1 MERRIIMKMLL
12 SENPF
17 YILLQRIRDNPL
29 QFIGDSSMYKLEL
42 YILGYRVGFSNN
54 KYINEKSCREI
65 FGWSDMFNDCLRE
78 QYKEL
83 VMPAL
88 LHEKIKNQIRSSEN
102 VNITAIDEDSYNR
115 YFLLLDQW
123 VHNATHEK
131 EVGDYQIFTYTIK
144 DILYMTSFY
153 GIFDNYQGTE
163 FTCSLGHNF
172 RYLLKEDI
180 SEGKMIE
187 GSSIKDVDSRVELLA
202 SGPWIAAPQYF
213 HAPTT
218 LPRKYRKTYND
229 VKEDSDDFLILQY
242 QKTYTRRWCE
252 RIMNQK
258 SLTGMEIILK
268 GYKKG
273 YHDSCIL
280 TKTVEHKLALKFLQY
295 ISDKYNF
302 TFAELC
308 AHLKEQYSEDKAW
321 DKFFEILDE
330 YVDRTGKATSVI
342 DNGVKQL
349 LSMKPY
355 IYEEKISKED
365 LYEQIFSPVEDKI
378 RVVLGLWNNRNVKFS
393 LYGENKLKKIHF
405 VVYYCDLVLP
415 DMKNCYLLK

>member
-1 MERRIIMKMLL
+1 MKMLL

-17 YILLQRIRDNPL
+17 YILLQRIKDDPL
-29 QFIGDSSMYKLEL
+29 KFLGSSSMYKLEL
-42 YILGYRVGFSNN
+42 YILGYRFGFSNN
-54 KYINEKSCREI
+54 IHINEKSRREI
-65 FGWSDMFNDCLRE
+65 FGWSDMFNDCLRK

-88 LHEKIKNQIRSSEN
+88 LHEKIKNQIKNSEN
-102 VNITAIDEDSYNR
+102 ANIATIDEDSYNR

-123 VHNATHEK
+123 VHQATHEK
-131 EVGDYQIFTYTIK
+131 EVGDYQIFTYTTE
-144 DILYMTSFY
+144 DILYMTSFH
-153 GIFDNYQGTE
+153 GVFDNYQGTE
-163 FTCSLGHNF
+163 FTCSLGYNF

-187 GSSIKDVDSRVELLA
+187 GSSIKDVDNRVEMLT

-213 HAPTT
+213 PAPNT
-218 LPRKYRKTYND
+218 LPRKYKKTYD
-229 VKEDSDDFLILQY
+229 DMKEDSDDFLLLKLQT
-242 QKTYTRRWCE
+242 QKLKKVDTSRWLE
-252 RIMNQK
+252 IMMNQK
-258 SLTGMEIILK
+258 SLTGLEIILK

-273 YHDSCIL
+273 YHDSCLL
-280 TKTVEHKLALKFLQY
+280 TKTVEHKIALNFLQY

-308 AHLKEQYSEDKAW
+308 AHLKEKYSEDKAW

-330 YVDRTGKATSVI
+330 YTDRTGKATSVI
-342 DNGVKQL
+342 DNGVKHP

-378 RVVLGLWNNRNVKFS
+378 RVSLGLWNNRDVKFA
-393 LYGENKLKKIHF
+393 LYGENKLEKIHF
-405 VVYYCDLVLP
+405 VVYYCDLKLP
-415 DMKNCYLLK
+415 DMKNCCLLK